1 MIDCKLKGDTTND
14 ASTAGL
20 VAIDADV
27 HVENCNFQHFKSGGI
42 MVQAK
47 PQNKITIQDNEIIS
61 CDTAGIYIQ
70 GKQSRPYITGNSI
83 NFCRCA
89 AINTNLDVQASIVRN
104 QFNLNEVGIEVY
116 NNQSHIIENEI
127 ERSHENGI
135 KITGTNRAQLCTA
148 KIWKN
153 NITSCGYN
161 GLVIQGGQCNP
172 DVRGNVIKA
181 NRKAGIKLTEE
192 AIAHIGGTEKADIKF
207 IPTGKILD
215 QVSNNTF
222 MTAKK
227 EAIRTFAGGSQ
238 HGGTNYLGITDDA
251 MSATNQTPDDL
262 ALLDYRTIVE
272 SAQLRVKSFPNANVI
287 SHNYNQG
294 ILVVEGSS
302 AIIIANKIE
311 HNIKA
316 NIALGGEKTSKTRI
330 MYNYIFNSKS
340 GEGIFVVEG
349 EEELLIEDN

>member
-1 MIDCKLKGDTTND
+1 
-14 ASTAGL
+14 
-20 VAIDADV
+20 
-27 HVENCNFQHFKSGGI
+27 
-42 MVQAK
+42 
-47 PQNKITIQDNEIIS
+47 
-61 CDTAGIYIQ
+61 
-70 GKQSRPYITGNSI
+70 
-83 NFCRCA
+83 
-89 AINTNLDVQASIVRN
+89 
-104 QFNLNEVGIEVY
+104 
-116 NNQSHIIENEI
+116 
-127 ERSHENGI
+127 
-135 KITGTNRAQLCTA
+135 
-148 KIWKN
+148 
-153 NITSCGYN
+153 
-161 GLVIQGGQCNP
+161 
-172 DVRGNVIKA
+172 
-181 NRKAGIKLTEE
+181 
-192 AIAHIGGTEKADIKF
+192 
-207 IPTGKILD
+207 
-215 QVSNNTF
+215 